1 LRDID
6 DLIERGILVKAPD
19 GGRRKNYTPAEG

>member
-6 DLIERGILVKAPD
+6 DLIERGILVKAPA
-19 GGRRKNYTPAEG
+19 GGRSTSYTLAEG

>member
-6 DLIERGILVKAPD
+6 DLIERGILVKEPA
-19 GGRRKNYTPAEG
+19 GGRSTSYVLAGA